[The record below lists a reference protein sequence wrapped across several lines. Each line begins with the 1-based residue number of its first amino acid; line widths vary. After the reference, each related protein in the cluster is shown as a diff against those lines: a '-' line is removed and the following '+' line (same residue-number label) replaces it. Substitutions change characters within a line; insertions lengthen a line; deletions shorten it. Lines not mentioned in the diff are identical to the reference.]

1 MAPSCHSEPIRCA
14 QGKLREGSGAVG
26 VEMLRYAQHDKVLE
40 YDKMHQYDRVL
51 LALLDQALRVCYS
64 CGEEN
69 GRFDNWRGESMGADL
84 SEIILNGVLRS
95 QADLTGTGDEH
106 GQETV

>member
-1 MAPSCHSEPIRCA
+1 M
-14 QGKLREGSGAVG
+14 V
-26 VEMLRYAQHDKVLE
+26 VEMLRYAQHDKVS
-40 YDKMHQYDRVL
+40 QYDRIL

-69 GRFDNWRGESMGADL
+69 ERFDNWRGESLGADL
-84 SEIILNGVLRS
+84 SEIIRNGVLRS
-95 QADLTGTGDEH
+95 HTGTGDEH